1 MLDPVEEIKQKVDI
15 IQLIGEYVPLKKAG
29 ANNWRGRCPFHNEKT
44 PSFFVSSDKQIFK
57 CFGCGAG
64 GDIFTFIQKIEGVDF
79 PESLRILAQKA
90 GVVLQKQDPRAI
102 SQKTRLLDI
111 CQLTVKHWQENLLA
125 QEGLRALEYLKQRQ
139 LSMQTIKQFQLGFAR
154 DSWDDL
160 LNFLKGKGFTEIE
173 IFQAGFIVKKE
184 KGSGFYDRFRGRIM
198 FPIWDIHGNVIGCT
212 GRILDGDEKIAKY
225 VNTPESPLY
234 NKGHVL
240 YALDK
245 AKQAIRAKDLAVLVE
260 GNMDVI
266 ASRQAGVANVV
277 ACSGTA
283 LTPDQIKLIKRYTN
297 NVALCFDMDAAGK
310 IAAGRSI
317 DLVLAEGLNT
327 KVVQVPFGKDPDDC
341 IKKDPQLWLDAI
353 NKSVSAMEFYFKEL
367 VLAHNLQNV
376 DERKKAAKDFMAKI
390 SVLDDVVERDYW
402 LKRLASEIGI
412 DEKLLRDALPAS
424 SAGKPRIDK
433 PTVGKPVVVSTR
445 NKYVVLGE
453 QLVGL
458 LLKYPNLFAFVIDSF
473 TPDMMPD
480 VALAKLYEN
489 LIMCYNKQDN
499 LEACVANQQVCDSLY
514 LKSII
519 LYAEARTDGF
529 GEKEVKNE
537 FLLTV
542 RELKK
547 NYFDKKIE
555 ALRREMERLGATD
568 AAKADKLMLELQ
580 DLLKQKNNL

>member
-1 MLDPVEEIKQKVDI
+1 
-15 IQLIGEYVPLKKAG
+15 
-29 ANNWRGRCPFHNEKT
+29 
-44 PSFFVSSDKQIFK
+44 
-57 CFGCGAG
+57 
-64 GDIFTFIQKIEGVDF
+64 
-79 PESLRILAQKA
+79 
-90 GVVLQKQDPRAI
+90 
-102 SQKTRLLDI
+102 
-111 CQLTVKHWQENLLA
+111 
-125 QEGLRALEYLKQRQ
+125 
-139 LSMQTIKQFQLGFAR
+139 
-154 DSWDDL
+154 
-160 LNFLKGKGFTEIE
+160 
-173 IFQAGFIVKKE
+173 
-184 KGSGFYDRFRGRIM
+184 
-198 FPIWDIHGNVIGCT
+198 
-212 GRILDGDEKIAKY
+212 
-225 VNTPESPLY
+225 
-234 NKGHVL
+234 
-240 YALDK
+240 
-245 AKQAIRAKDLAVLVE
+245 
-260 GNMDVI
+260 
-266 ASRQAGVANVV
+266 
-277 ACSGTA
+277 
-283 LTPDQIKLIKRYTN
+283 
-297 NVALCFDMDAAGK
+297 
-310 IAAGRSI
+310 
-317 DLVLAEGLNT
+317 
-327 KVVQVPFGKDPDDC
+327 
-341 IKKDPQLWLDAI
+341 
-353 NKSVSAMEFYFKEL
+353 
-367 VLAHNLQNV
+367 
-376 DERKKAAKDFMAKI
+376 MAKI